1 MSLLRVAAIN
11 LRVGVDKRDTLSRAA
26 DLVARAAAD
35 GARFVALPEC
45 FVGKYGVEHFP
56 AHAEDVAA
64 EESGCVAAEESGCGV
79 LAAAARRHSI
89 TTTGGII
96 EQHDGKLWNSMPTF
110 GPDGNLVTVY
120 RKVHLSRVLGIT
132 SESDVLEAGDATTAY
147 GVDDFH
153 VGAACCFDLRFPE
166 WLRRYGP
173 RGAQPADVLC
183 APSAFLDV
191 TGKPHWDLLLRRTAL
206 DGQCYVV
213 APNVAFDEADEVPL
227 HGRSAVVDPWGDVL
241 AQTGGDADDIAI
253 ADVSRARIDEV
264 RRKLPLGSW
273 PE

>member
-1 MSLLRVAAIN
+1 MSRVAAIN
-11 LRVGVDKRDTLSRAA
+11 LRVGVDKRDTLARAA
-26 DLVARAAAD
+26 DLIARAAAD

-45 FVGKYGVEHFP
+45 FVGKYGVARFP
-56 AHAEDVAA
+56 EHAESLDATDD
-64 EESGCVAAEESGCGV
+64 ESGCGV
-79 LAAAARRHSI
+79 LAAAARRHGV
-89 TTTGGII
+89 TTTGGVI
-96 EQHDGKLWNSMPTF
+96 ERADGRLWNSMPVF
-110 GPDGNLVTVY
+110 GPDGALVTNY

-132 SESDVLEAGDATTAY
+132 SESDVLEAGEATTAY
-147 GVDDFH
+147 DVDDFR

-173 RGAQPADVLC
+173 RGARPADVLC

-206 DGQCYVV
+206 DAQAYVV
-213 APNVAFDEADEVPL
+213 APNVAYDDADEVPL
-227 HGRSAVVDPWGDVL
+227 HGRSAIVDPWGDVL
-241 AQTGGDADDIAI
+241 AQTAADADDIAI
-253 ADVSRARIDEV
+253 ADVSRERTDEV

>member
-45 FVGKYGVEHFP
+45 FVGKYGAEHFP
-56 AHAEDVAA
+56 AHAEDVA
-64 EESGCVAAEESGCGV
+64 AAEESGCGV
-79 LAAAARRHSI
+79 LAAAARRHGI

-227 HGRSAVVDPWGDVL
+227 HGRSAVVGPWGDVL